1 MRNKLLS
8 ISLIIFSICFWG
20 CDYINLKNLGQEE
33 EETEEVEVPVAKV
46 GNSILYQ
53 KDLAGIVTREINPTD
68 SANLVNRYINSW
80 IKKQLLISEAAE
92 KINFDQ
98 ASIERKVLDYR
109 YALMVHEYK
118 KYYVDNN
125 LDTAVT
131 NQEIQDYY
139 LNNKDNFELKQNII
153 RGYFITVTK
162 DAPKI
167 DQLKKLINSDDP
179 DDFKELKS
187 YCFRFA
193 ETYFLEDSVWINFD
207 EAIRNT
213 PFVGVTNKVD
223 FLKSNKFV
231 EDSNEE
237 NLYFLRI
244 KEYKISDQISP
255 LEFVKNDIK
264 QIILNKRKVALANQL
279 EEEVFENAKSSN
291 KYEIYKP

>member
-1 MRNKLLS
+1 MRNKYLT
-8 ISLIIFSICFWG
+8 ISLLLFSICFWG
-20 CDYINLKNLGQEE
+20 CDYINLKNLSNEE
-33 EETEEVEVPVAKV
+33 EESEEVEVPVAQV
-46 GNSILYQ
+46 GSSILYQ
-53 KDLAGIVTREINPTD
+53 NDLAGIVTREINPKD

-125 LDTAVT
+125 LDTVVS

-139 LNNKDNFELKQNII
+139 LENKDNFELKQNII

-167 DQLKKLINSDDP
+167 NQLKSLINSDDP
-179 DDFKELKS
+179 NDFKELKS

-213 PFVGVTNKVD
+213 PFVSVTNKVD

-264 QIILNKRKVALANQL
+264 QIILNKRKVAIANQL
-279 EEEVFENAKSSN
+279 EEEVFEKAKSQN

>member
-1 MRNKLLS
+1 M
-8 ISLIIFSICFWG
+8 G
-20 CDYINLKNLGQEE
+20 CEYINLKNFNGS
-33 EETEEVEVPVAKV
+33 EEVEVEEKIAVAKV
-46 GNSILYQ
+46 GSSVLYQ
-53 KDLAGIVTREINPTD
+53 KDLAGIVSNEINKRD
-68 SANLVNRYINSW
+68 SANLVNRYVNSW
-80 IKKQLLISEAAE
+80 IKKQLLISEASE

-118 KYYVDNN
+118 KFYVDNN
-125 LDTAVT
+125 LDTAVSQ
-131 NQEIQDYY
+131 QEIEDYY
-139 LNNKDNFELKQNII
+139 KNNKDNFELKQNII

-167 DQLKKLINSDDP
+167 NQLKKLINSDKP
-179 DDFKELKS
+179 EDFKELKS

-223 FLKSNKFV
+223 FLRSNKFV

-255 LEFVKNDIK
+255 LEFVKNDIQ

-279 EEEVFENAKSSN
+279 EEEVFEKAKSSN
-291 KYEIYKP
+291 KYEIYNQ

>member
-1 MRNKLLS
+1 MM
-8 ISLIIFSICFWG
+8 G
-20 CDYINLKNLGQEE
+20 CDYINLKNFESEE
-33 EETEEVEVPVAKV
+33 EGEEEIQVPVAKV
-46 GNSILYQ
+46 GNSTLYQ
-53 KDLAGIVTREINPTD
+53 KDLYGIVGNDISPKD
-68 SANLVNRYINSW
+68 SANLVNRYVNSW

-125 LDTAVT
+125 LDTLVSQ
-131 NQEIQDYY
+131 QEIEKYY
-139 LNNKDNFELKQNII
+139 KENKDNFELKQNII

-167 DQLKKLINSDDP
+167 NQLKKLINSDKAE
-179 DDFKELKS
+179 DFKELKS

-213 PFVGVTNKVD
+213 PFVSVTNKVD
-223 FLKSNKFV
+223 FLKSNSFV
-231 EDSNEE
+231 EDSNDK

-255 LEFVKNDIK
+255 LEFVRNDIK

-279 EEEVFENAKSSN
+279 EEEVFEKAKSSN
-291 KYEIYKP
+291 KYEIYKQ

>member
-1 MRNKLLS
+1 LQNKYLT
-8 ISLIIFSICFWG
+8 ISLFIFSVCFWG
-20 CDYINLKNLGQEE
+20 CDYINLKKLNNEE
-33 EETEEVEVPVAKV
+33 EEIQEVEIPVAKV

-53 KDLAGIVTREINPTD
+53 KDLAGIVTREINPKD

-131 NQEIQDYY
+131 EQEIQDYY
-139 LNNKDNFELKQNII
+139 LGNKDNFELKQNII

-167 DQLKKLINSDDP
+167 NQLKKLINSDDP

-213 PFVGVTNKVD
+213 PFVSVTNKVD

-231 EDSNEE
+231 EDENDK

-279 EEEVFENAKSSN
+279 EEEVFEKAKSSN